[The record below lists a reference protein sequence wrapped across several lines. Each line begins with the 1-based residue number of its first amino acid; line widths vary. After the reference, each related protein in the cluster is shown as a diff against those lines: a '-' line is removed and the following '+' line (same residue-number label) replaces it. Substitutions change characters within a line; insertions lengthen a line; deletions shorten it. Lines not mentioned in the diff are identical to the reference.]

1 MPGHISIPHVRE
13 GKTSRDDPT
22 KSETE
27 IEKTVRKDRRFVLAS
42 DIWATLDDEQ
52 KEELKKKMAGE
63 LNHSEGKLIAELRQM
78 EADKLEAMEKYKDL
92 TDETKSLEERELVKA
107 EMIEKLQSEI
117 DVLKSRDVEEEL
129 AARDAQIRTLE
140 KQKAALNKKLK
151 EPDLNKTL
159 EDCIKKQRDVSVIL
173 SDIFKNKSDLDAKLL
188 SELGILMMATMATI
202 RNDGRTV
209 LQIGD

>member
-1 MPGHISIPHVRE
+1 VRE

-52 KEELKKKMAGE
+52 KEELRQRFAGE
-63 LNHSEGKLIAELRQM
+63 FNHSEGKLIAELRQM

-92 TDETKSLEERELVKA
+92 TDEAKSLEERELVKA

-159 EDCIKKQRDVSVIL
+159 EDCIKRQRDVSVIL
-173 SDIFKNKSDLDAKLL
+173 SNIFKNKSDLDAKLL
-188 SELGILMMATMATI
+188 SELGVLMMATMATI